1 MERWVLLHFFAGTGG
16 GMVVEALNET
26 FDNEKMSNSQRQGVN
41 WKGRERYKKEEGK
54 KETNKMERRSG

>member
-1 MERWVLLHFFAGTGG
+1 MNKDERFEIMKEMKSPCNDGWSVEFYYIFLPVLGGG

-41 WKGRERYKKEEGK
+41 
-54 KETNKMERRSG
+54 